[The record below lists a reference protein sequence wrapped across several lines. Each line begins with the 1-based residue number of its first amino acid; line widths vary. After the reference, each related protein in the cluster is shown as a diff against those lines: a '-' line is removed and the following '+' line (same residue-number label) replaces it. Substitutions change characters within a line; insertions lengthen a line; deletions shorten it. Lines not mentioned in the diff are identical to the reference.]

1 MEGAKAPEVAVPA
14 PRAAGSAD
22 RGQRAHCAEP
32 RKSRAVCRTCAQ
44 SRRNLSLVIFVGA
57 NLVFA
62 RFVRLSM
69 DTTYHYRLSRLV
81 RTQSSEIFLIWDE
94 DRRIGQLD
102 LHFAIES
109 RTIHATL
116 VLEADLPVTVEEEL
130 LAQIDD
136 DIVSSY
142 LPSFEREDF
151 SGHSVSWRGDFQLHR
166 LVRRAGRHGR

>member
-1 MEGAKAPEVAVPA
+1 
-14 PRAAGSAD
+14 
-22 RGQRAHCAEP
+22 
-32 RKSRAVCRTCAQ
+32 
-44 SRRNLSLVIFVGA
+44 
-57 NLVFA
+57 
-62 RFVRLSM
+62 M
-69 DTTYHYRLSRLV
+69 DTTYRYRLSRLV
-81 RTQSSEIFLIWDE
+81 RTQSSEIFLIWEE

-102 LHFAIES
+102 LHYAIES

-151 SGHSVSWRGDFQLHR
+151 LVTVFRGEEISNYTDSSGALDDMDDERFEDDDDEDEEDRPHRGR
-166 LVRRAGRHGR
+166 

>member
-1 MEGAKAPEVAVPA
+1 
-14 PRAAGSAD
+14 
-22 RGQRAHCAEP
+22 
-32 RKSRAVCRTCAQ
+32 
-44 SRRNLSLVIFVGA
+44 
-57 NLVFA
+57 
-62 RFVRLSM
+62 M
-69 DTTYHYRLSRLV
+69 DNTYHYRLSRLV
-81 RTQSSEIFLIWDE
+81 RTQSSEIFLIWEE

-116 VLEADLPVTVEEEL
+116 VLEADLPVSVEEEL

-151 SGHSVSWRGDFQLHR
+151 LVTVFRGEEISNYTDSSGALDDMDDEHFEDDDDEDNDEDERPRRGR
-166 LVRRAGRHGR
+166 

>member
-1 MEGAKAPEVAVPA
+1 
-14 PRAAGSAD
+14 
-22 RGQRAHCAEP
+22 
-32 RKSRAVCRTCAQ
+32 
-44 SRRNLSLVIFVGA
+44 
-57 NLVFA
+57 
-62 RFVRLSM
+62 M

-102 LHFAIES
+102 LHYAIES

-151 SGHSVSWRGDFQLHR
+151 LVTVFRGEEISNYTDSSGALDDMDDEPFEDDDDEDDEEDRPRRGR
-166 LVRRAGRHGR
+166 

>member
-1 MEGAKAPEVAVPA
+1 
-14 PRAAGSAD
+14 
-22 RGQRAHCAEP
+22 
-32 RKSRAVCRTCAQ
+32 
-44 SRRNLSLVIFVGA
+44 
-57 NLVFA
+57 
-62 RFVRLSM
+62 M
-69 DTTYHYRLSRLV
+69 DTTYRYRLSRLV
-81 RTQSSEIFLIWDE
+81 RTQSSEIFLIWEE

-116 VLEADLPVTVEEEL
+116 VLEADLPVAVEEEL

-151 SGHSVSWRGDFQLHR
+151 LVTVFRGEEISNYTDSSGALDDMDDEHFEDDEEEDDDEDRPRRGR
-166 LVRRAGRHGR
+166 